1 VALAITAK
9 DAPMRVQ
16 LFTAA
21 PQTIRPFSV
30 AFAEKLTM
38 AEVETIRGSYHSAL
52 TGSS

>member
-1 VALAITAK
+1 
-9 DAPMRVQ
+9 MRVQ